1 VAIDEGRQPPNQP
14 LAVTAEI
21 DASIEQAKVDIIGF
35 LGTDFDD
42 DQFVDAMS
50 NYFGR
55 IGHLNGFN
63 PPRQAEIVELIEEEA
78 AQEAANGSLDA
89 NGIMEEPKEEAG
101 EDEVIHN
108 LPRNEFRWDSL

>member
-55 IGHLNGFN
+55 IGHLIGFN
-63 PPRQAEIVELIEEEA
+63 PPRQAEMAELVEEEA
-78 AQEAANGSLDA
+78 AQAEANGSLDA
-89 NGIMEEPKEEAG
+89 NDIMEEPSDEEADDEAG
-101 EDEVIHN
+101 EGNQEN
-108 LPRNEFRWDSL
+108 MAPLY